1 MKKIKKLMQII
12 KYNLSTLISFE
23 LSFKVITVLF
33 ITPLFLKISNLLIK
47 LTGYNYFEFRF
58 LLNPLFILVLLI
70 LLLLSI
76 FLTIFDITTIIIIFD
91 MSSKSKKI
99 SVLDSIKLSISKC
112 KNIFKIRNIDLF
124 ILSIF
129 FNIIFSILV
138 FLNFISIS
146 NILNYTNNLTI
157 NSKLLILLCLIVLIF
172 ISFTLFKFIYSYH
185 YLVLEN
191 ISFKQAVKKSINL
204 NKNYYIKDSLKLFII
219 QILMFIV
226 FFILILLNILIIRID
241 KIPNIIILILPI
253 LSIIIIYTF
262 FNIITFSSISTLY
275 YSHKLEIKEKKATIT
290 LKTIKN
296 KYKHLKIV
304 IIFIILITLIFNI
317 IFAIEY
323 CLGRYNITNYYT
335 KLECFSPALITGHRG
350 ASKNYPENTMSAF
363 IKAKELG
370 ADWIELDVQQTSDGK
385 IIVIHD
391 LNFGRTTGVYKNTWK
406 MTYEEVKKLNAGKYL
421 GFKYERIPLFEDVI
435 KWAKKNNIKL
445 NIELKPNMFQTNLE
459 IKVIDIIKKLNYQ
472 DNCVVTS
479 QVYNSI
485 AKVKEYDNDIETVFV
500 TGKIYGDVESLT
512 AADHFSINE
521 YFITPDL
528 VTKIHNMGKQIYAW
542 TIDDPVH
549 MKRMLDLNVDNIIT
563 NDITLA
569 KNIIYLNRKIKA
581 VKVSD
586 TRNMINDYIKS
597 VKKYFR
603 YN

>member
-23 LSFKVITVLF
+23 LSFKVITLLF

-99 SVLDSIKLSISKC
+99 NILDAIKLSLSKC
-112 KNIFKIRNIDLF
+112 KNIFKIKNIKLF
-124 ILSIF
+124 ILVLF
-129 FNIIFSILV
+129 FNLIFSTLIFV
-138 FLNFISIS
+138 IFISVIK
-146 NILNYTNNLTI
+146 ILNYTNSLTI
-157 NSKLLILLCLIVLIF
+157 NSKLFISLGLIGLIL
-172 ISFTLFKFIYSYH
+172 ISSILFRFIYSLH

-191 ISFKQAVKKSINL
+191 INFKQAIKKSINL
-204 NKNYYIKDSLKLFII
+204 NKNDYIKDLLKLFITQVLI
-219 QILMFIV
+219 SII
-226 FFILILLNILIIRID
+226 FFILILLNILIIRLD
-241 KIPNIIILILPI
+241 KISNIIILILPI
-253 LSIIIIYTF
+253 LSITIIYTF
-262 FNIITFSSISTLY
+262 FDIINFSFISTLY
-275 YSHKLEIKEKKATIT
+275 YSHKLEKKEKKAPIT

-296 KYKHLKIV
+296 KYRHLKIV
-304 IIFIILITLIFNI
+304 IVVIVPITLIFNTILI
-317 IFAIEY
+317 INFSHGKY
-323 CLGRYNITNYYT
+323 DITNYYM
-335 KLECFSPALITGHRG
+335 KLECFSPALVTGHRG
-350 ASKNYPENTMSAF
+350 ASKNYPENTMTAF
-363 IKAKELG
+363 MKAKELG

-391 LNFGRTTGVYKNTWK
+391 LNFHRTTGVYKNTWE
-406 MTYEEVKKLNAGKYL
+406 MSYDRVKKLNAGNYI
-421 GFKYERIPLFEDVI
+421 GFEDERIPLFEDVI
-435 KWAKKNNIKL
+435 KWAKINNIKL
-445 NIELKPNMFQTNLE
+445 NIELKPNRHQTNLE
-459 IKVIDIIKKLNYQ
+459 SKVIDIIKKLNYQ

-479 QVYNSI
+479 QIYNSI
-485 AKVKEYDNDIETVFV
+485 EKVKEYDSSIETVFV
-500 TGKIYGDVESLT
+500 TGEIREDIESLT

-521 YFITPDL
+521 YFITPEL
-528 VTKIHNMGKQIYAW
+528 VTKIHSMGKQIYAW
-542 TIDDPVH
+542 TIDDAINI
-549 MKRMLDLNVDNIIT
+549 KRMLDLKVDNIIT

-569 KNIIYLNRKIKA
+569 KNIIYLNRKVKA

-597 VKKYFR
+597 VKKYLS